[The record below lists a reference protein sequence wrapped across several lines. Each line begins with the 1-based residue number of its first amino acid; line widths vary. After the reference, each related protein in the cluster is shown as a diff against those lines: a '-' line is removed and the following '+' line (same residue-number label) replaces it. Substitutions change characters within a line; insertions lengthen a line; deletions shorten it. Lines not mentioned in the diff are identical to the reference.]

1 MTHDTDIDVACEFV
15 ALAIDPAV
23 PFTAAINRIAERVA
37 ELRISNPSPV
47 ASSPGD
53 GPPGS
58 GGSPTPLSTAPGG
71 TEQ

>member
-1 MTHDTDIDVACEFV
+1 MTDDNIDVACEFV

-23 PFTAAINRIAERVA
+23 PFTAAVNRIAERVA
-37 ELRISNPSPV
+37 ELRISNPSPGV
-47 ASSPGD
+47 VPGD

-71 TEQ
+71 TE

>member
-47 ASSPGD
+47 AEAMD
-53 GPPGS
+53 PPGR
-58 GGSPTPLSTAPGG
+58 GVPHAPPTAPGG
-71 TEQ
+71 TER